1 MSKDVV
7 YRVKVLDEASGKMR
21 ELELA
26 VKRVKAETAGI
37 GKSAHSAEG
46 GISSMGSSMSKM
58 LKGGAILAGV
68 SAVGSAIYS
77 VGKSAVSAAA
87 QVEKYSATLETMLG
101 SKAAARD
108 RMQEYMDIAKTTPF
122 ELTQVVEAGNQLQ
135 ALGRYSEET
144 LTMLGDLAAASGKP
158 LEQVLNAYAKM
169 ASGQK
174 GIAVDMF
181 RDLLITTDDWTKA
194 TGKGKKASG
203 EMLATSEE
211 LIASLPKIMKSK
223 GFFGLMAKQAETTE
237 GKISNLQDAAF
248 SLRAALGESLA
259 PSVKSVVGTLEEWVS
274 SMDKAIRIPIEQK
287 IAAEQAQLNILVERL
302 IDANDNEDQRRSV
315 ISELQRDYPDF
326 LKNIDAEKASTEEL
340 RAALKS
346 ANGEYER
353 KIRLAAFSSQLEE
366 ADEEAADA
374 MKALVKNETRRKAS
388 EANVANY
395 KEWNSLFGTG
405 YRNDMGTKGKWG
417 KDSRYGYYYM
427 QGGKRVY
434 LNEANQKRATLL
446 EAKIR
451 GNEKLIADNTGWF
464 GNGSD
469 YKAQQKL
476 EEAKAKREFL
486 EGLIEGE
493 GGEESETKSSV
504 SSSAAATSG
513 TSGSGG
519 ASAGSGGGGVT
530 SIGGGGGYGSGR
542 NVTTNIGTLVG
553 ELNIHTTTLK
563 QGAAEIKALL
573 TQILTEAVSEI

>member
-248 SLRAALGESLA
+248 SLRAALGERLA
-259 PSVKSVVGTLEEWVS
+259 PSVKSVVGTLEDWTS
-274 SMDKAIRIPIEQK
+274 SLEKNIRIPVEEK
-287 IAAEQAQLNILVERL
+287 IAKEQAMLNILVGRL
-302 IDANDNEDQRRSV
+302 IESNDNEQERGNIIAQLKR
-315 ISELQRDYPDF
+315 EYPDF
-326 LKNIDAEKASTEEL
+326 LQKIDAEKATTEQL
-340 RAALKS
+340 REALSKT
-346 ANGEYER
+346 NKEYER
-353 KIRLAAFSSQLEE
+353 KIRLAVYGAKMEELQEKAAGAMSTIADVEIGNKAAEKVAQLEARRRE
-366 ADEEAADA
+366 
-374 MKALVKNETRRKAS
+374 LVG
-388 EANVANY
+388 V
-395 KEWNSLFGTG
+395 
-405 YRNDMGTKGKWG
+405 MGWG
-417 KDSRYGYYYM
+417 KDEKYGYYRTEK
-427 QGGKRVY
+427 GKRVY
-434 LNEANQKRATLL
+434 LNSANQKEMMQIDAQLKANRELVSKRATWYG
-446 EAKIR
+446 AK
-451 GNEKLIADNTGWF
+451 KD
-464 GNGSD
+464 D
-469 YKAQQKL
+469 KAARSELDATMEQMKT
-476 EEAKAKREFL
+476 L

-504 SSSAAATSG
+504 SSSAA
-513 TSGSGG
+513 TSGSSGGG
-519 ASAGSGGGGVT
+519 AAAGSGGGGVT
-530 SIGGGGGYGSGR
+530 TIGGGGGYGSGR

>member
-1 MSKDVV
+1 MAKTQEVV
-7 YRVKVLDEASGKMR
+7 YKIKVLDVASGKLK
-21 ELELA
+21 ELKVSMEGVGKKAKKTDNELHKLG
-26 VKRVKAETAGI
+26 KRLKWLI
-37 GKSAHSAEG
+37 NG
-46 GISSMGSSMSKM
+46 GITATTIGVV
-58 LKGGAILAGV
+58 GGAIFG
-68 SAVGSAIYS
+68 
-77 VGKSAVSAAA
+77 VGKAAVSAAA
-87 QVEKYSATLETMLG
+87 QIEKYNATLETMLG
-101 SKAAARD
+101 SKSAARD
-108 RMQEYMDIAKTTPF
+108 RMQEYMQIAKTTPF
-122 ELTQVVEAGNQLQ
+122 ELTEVVEAGNQLQ

-158 LEQVLNAYAKM
+158 FEQVMSAYSKM

-194 TGKGKKASG
+194 TGKGKAASG
-203 EMLATSEE
+203 EMLATTEE
-211 LIASLPKIMKSK
+211 LLQALPKVMKSK
-223 GFFGLMAKQAETTE
+223 GFFGLMAKQSETTE
-237 GKISNLQDAAF
+237 GKIANLEDAIF
-248 SLRAALGESLA
+248 SLRSSVGERLT
-259 PSVKSVVGTLEEWVS
+259 PTVKGVVGAMEGWVS
-274 SMDKAIRIPIEQK
+274 SMDRAIRIPIEQK

-302 IDANDNEDQRRSV
+302 IDTNDNEEQRRS
-315 ISELQRDYPDF
+315 IIGELQRDYPEF

-374 MKALVKNETRRKAS
+374 MKTLVKNETIRKAS

-405 YRNDMGTKGKWG
+405 FRNNMGTKGKWG

-427 QGGKRVY
+427 QDGKRVY
-434 LNEANQKRATLL
+434 LNKANQKRATLL

-451 GNEKLIADNTGWF
+451 GNEKLIDDNTGWF

-486 EGLIEGE
+486 EGMMDDEQ
-493 GGEESETKSSV
+493 STMDAATSSAPAPSS
-504 SSSAAATSG
+504 SSSAVAAGGGTTGGTRASG
-513 TSGSGG
+513 TTIG
-519 ASAGSGGGGVT
+519 GSGGGG
-530 SIGGGGGYGSGR
+530 GR

-553 ELNIHTTTLK
+553 KLEIHTTTLK
-563 QGAAEIKALL
+563 QSAAEIKALI
-573 TQILTEAVSEI
+573 TQVLTEAVSEI

>member
-37 GKSAHSAEG
+37 GKAAHTAEG
-46 GISSMGSSMSKM
+46 GVSSMGSSMSKM

-248 SLRAALGESLA
+248 SLRAALGERLA
-259 PSVKSVVGTLEEWVS
+259 PSVKSVVGTLEEWTS
-274 SMDKAIRIPIEQK
+274 SLEKNIRIPVDEK
-287 IAAEQAQLNILVERL
+287 IAKEQAMLNILVGRL
-302 IDANDNEDQRRSV
+302 IESNDNEQERGNIIAQLKR
-315 ISELQRDYPDF
+315 EYPDF
-326 LKNIDAEKASTEEL
+326 LQKIDAEKATTEQL
-340 RAALKS
+340 REALSKT
-346 ANGEYER
+346 NKEYER
-353 KIRLAAFSSQLEE
+353 KIRLAVYGAKMEELQEKAAGAMSTIADVEIGNKAAEKVAQLE
-366 ADEEAADA
+366 ARRRD
-374 MKALVKNETRRKAS
+374 LVG
-388 EANVANY
+388 V
-395 KEWNSLFGTG
+395 
-405 YRNDMGTKGKWG
+405 MGWG
-417 KDSRYGYYYM
+417 KDEKYGYYRTEK
-427 QGGKRVY
+427 GKRVY
-434 LNEANQKRATLL
+434 LNSANQKEMMQIDAQLKANRELVRKRATWYGAKKNDEAARSEL
-446 EAKIR
+446 EATMEQMK
-451 GNEKLIADNTGWF
+451 T
-464 GNGSD
+464 
-469 YKAQQKL
+469 
-476 EEAKAKREFL
+476 L

-513 TSGSGG
+513 TSGGG
-519 ASAGSGGGGVT
+519 AAAGSGGGGVT

>member
-248 SLRAALGESLA
+248 SLRAALGERLA
-259 PSVKSVVGTLEEWVS
+259 PSVKSVVGTLEDWTS
-274 SMDKAIRIPIEQK
+274 SLEKNIRIPVEEK
-287 IAAEQAQLNILVERL
+287 IAKEQAMLNILVGRL
-302 IDANDNEDQRRSV
+302 IESNDNEQERGNIIAQLKR
-315 ISELQRDYPDF
+315 EYPDF
-326 LKNIDAEKASTEEL
+326 LQKIDAEKATTEQL
-340 RAALKS
+340 REALSKT
-346 ANGEYER
+346 NKEYER
-353 KIRLAAFSSQLEE
+353 KIRLAVYGAKMEELQEKAAGAMSTIADVEIGNKAAEKVAQLEARRRE
-366 ADEEAADA
+366 
-374 MKALVKNETRRKAS
+374 LVG
-388 EANVANY
+388 V
-395 KEWNSLFGTG
+395 
-405 YRNDMGTKGKWG
+405 MGWG
-417 KDSRYGYYYM
+417 KDEKYGYYRTEK
-427 QGGKRVY
+427 GKRVY
-434 LNEANQKRATLL
+434 LNSANQKEMMQIDAQLKANRELVSKRATWYGARKDD
-446 EAKIR
+446 EAARSELDATMEQMK
-451 GNEKLIADNTGWF
+451 T
-464 GNGSD
+464 
-469 YKAQQKL
+469 
-476 EEAKAKREFL
+476 L

-504 SSSAAATSG
+504 SSSAATSG
-513 TSGSGG
+513 TSGGG
-519 ASAGSGGGGVT
+519 ATAGSGGGGVT

>member
-248 SLRAALGESLA
+248 SLRAALGERLA
-259 PSVKSVVGTLEEWVS
+259 PSVKSVVGTLEDWTS
-274 SMDKAIRIPIEQK
+274 SLEKNIRIPVEEK
-287 IAAEQAQLNILVERL
+287 IAKEQAMLNILVGRL
-302 IDANDNEDQRRSV
+302 IESNDNEQERGNIIAQLKR
-315 ISELQRDYPDF
+315 EYPDF
-326 LKNIDAEKASTEEL
+326 LQKIDAEKATTEQL
-340 RAALKS
+340 REALSKT
-346 ANGEYER
+346 NKEYER
-353 KIRLAAFSSQLEE
+353 KIRLAVYGAKMEELQEKAAGAMSTIADVEIGNKAAEKVAQLEARRRE
-366 ADEEAADA
+366 
-374 MKALVKNETRRKAS
+374 LVG
-388 EANVANY
+388 V
-395 KEWNSLFGTG
+395 
-405 YRNDMGTKGKWG
+405 MGWG
-417 KDSRYGYYYM
+417 KDEKYGYYRTEK
-427 QGGKRVY
+427 GKRVY
-434 LNEANQKRATLL
+434 LNSANQKEMMQIDAQLKANRELVSKRATWYGARKDD
-446 EAKIR
+446 EAARSELDATMEQMK
-451 GNEKLIADNTGWF
+451 T
-464 GNGSD
+464 
-469 YKAQQKL
+469 
-476 EEAKAKREFL
+476 L

-504 SSSAAATSG
+504 SSSAATSG
-513 TSGSGG
+513 TSGGG
-519 ASAGSGGGGVT
+519 AAAGSGGGGVT
-530 SIGGGGGYGSGR
+530 TIGGGGGYGSGR

>member
-181 RDLLITTDDWTKA
+181 RDLLITTDDWTNA

-248 SLRAALGESLA
+248 SLRAALGERLA
-259 PSVKSVVGTLEEWVS
+259 PSVKSVVGTLEDWTS
-274 SMDKAIRIPIEQK
+274 SLEKNIRIPVEEK
-287 IAAEQAQLNILVERL
+287 IAKEQAMLNILVGRL
-302 IDANDNEDQRRSV
+302 IESNDNEQERGNIIAQLKR
-315 ISELQRDYPDF
+315 EYPDF
-326 LKNIDAEKASTEEL
+326 LQKIDAEKATTEQL
-340 RAALKS
+340 REALSKT
-346 ANGEYER
+346 NKEYER
-353 KIRLAAFSSQLEE
+353 KIRLAVYGAKMEELQEKAAGAMSTIADVEIGNKAAEKVAQLEARRRE
-366 ADEEAADA
+366 
-374 MKALVKNETRRKAS
+374 LVG
-388 EANVANY
+388 V
-395 KEWNSLFGTG
+395 
-405 YRNDMGTKGKWG
+405 MGWG
-417 KDSRYGYYYM
+417 KDEKYGYYRTEK
-427 QGGKRVY
+427 GKRVY
-434 LNEANQKRATLL
+434 LNSANQKEMMQIDAQLKANRELVSKRATWYGAKKDDKAARSEL
-446 EAKIR
+446 EATMEQMK
-451 GNEKLIADNTGWF
+451 T
-464 GNGSD
+464 
-469 YKAQQKL
+469 
-476 EEAKAKREFL
+476 L

-504 SSSAAATSG
+504 SSSAAASG

-519 ASAGSGGGGVT
+519 AAAGSGGGGVT
-530 SIGGGGGYGSGR
+530 SIGGGGGYGSGK

>member
-37 GKSAHSAEG
+37 GKSAHTAEG

-248 SLRAALGESLA
+248 SLRAALGERLA
-259 PSVKSVVGTLEEWVS
+259 PSVKSVVGTLEEWTS
-274 SMDKAIRIPIEQK
+274 SLEKNIRIPVEEK
-287 IAAEQAQLNILVERL
+287 IAKEQAMLNILVGRL
-302 IDANDNEDQRRSV
+302 IESNDNEQERGNIIAQLKRG
-315 ISELQRDYPDF
+315 YPDF
-326 LKNIDAEKASTEEL
+326 LQKIDAEKATTEQL
-340 RAALKS
+340 REALSKT
-346 ANGEYER
+346 NKEYER
-353 KIRLAAFSSQLEE
+353 KIRLAVYGANMEALQEKAAGAMSTIADVEIGNKAAEKVAQLEARRRE
-366 ADEEAADA
+366 
-374 MKALVKNETRRKAS
+374 LVG
-388 EANVANY
+388 VI
-395 KEWNSLFGTG
+395 G
-405 YRNDMGTKGKWG
+405 WG
-417 KDSRYGYYYM
+417 KDEKYGYYRTEK
-427 QGGKRVY
+427 GKRVY
-434 LNEANQKRATLL
+434 LNSANQKEMMQIDAQLKANRELVSKRATWYGARKDD
-446 EAKIR
+446 EAARSELDATMEQMK
-451 GNEKLIADNTGWF
+451 T
-464 GNGSD
+464 
-469 YKAQQKL
+469 
-476 EEAKAKREFL
+476 L

-504 SSSAAATSG
+504 SSSAATSG
-513 TSGSGG
+513 TSGGG
-519 ASAGSGGGGVT
+519 ATAGSGGGGVT

>member
-248 SLRAALGESLA
+248 SLRAALGERLA
-259 PSVKSVVGTLEEWVS
+259 PSVKSVVGTLEEWTS
-274 SMDKAIRIPIEQK
+274 SLEKNIRIPVEEK
-287 IAAEQAQLNILVERL
+287 IAKEQAMLNILVGRL
-302 IDANDNEDQRRSV
+302 IESNDNEQERGNIIAQLKR
-315 ISELQRDYPDF
+315 EYPDF
-326 LKNIDAEKASTEEL
+326 LQKIDAEKATTEQL
-340 RAALKS
+340 REALSKT
-346 ANGEYER
+346 NKEYER
-353 KIRLAAFSSQLEE
+353 KIRLAVYGAKMEELQEKAAGAMSTIADMEIGNKAAEKVAQLEARRRE
-366 ADEEAADA
+366 
-374 MKALVKNETRRKAS
+374 LVG
-388 EANVANY
+388 V
-395 KEWNSLFGTG
+395 
-405 YRNDMGTKGKWG
+405 MGWG
-417 KDSRYGYYYM
+417 KDEKYGYYRTEK
-427 QGGKRVY
+427 GKRVY
-434 LNEANQKRATLL
+434 LNSANQKEMMQIDAQLKANRELVRKRATWYG
-446 EAKIR
+446 AKKDDDAAR
-451 GNEKLIADNTGWF
+451 SELDATMEQMKTL
-464 GNGSD
+464 
-469 YKAQQKL
+469 Q
-476 EEAKAKREFL
+476 
-486 EGLIEGE
+486 GLIEGE
-493 GGEESETKSSV
+493 GSEESETKSSV
-504 SSSAAATSG
+504 SSSEATTSG
-513 TSGSGG
+513 TSVGG
-519 ASAGSGGGGVT
+519 AAAGSGGGGVT

>member
-37 GKSAHSAEG
+37 GKSAHTAEG

-248 SLRAALGESLA
+248 SLRAALGERLA
-259 PSVKSVVGTLEEWVS
+259 PSVKSVVGTLEDWTS
-274 SMDKAIRIPIEQK
+274 SLEKNIRIPVEEK
-287 IAAEQAQLNILVERL
+287 IAKEQAMLNILVGRL
-302 IDANDNEDQRRSV
+302 IESNDNEQERGNIIAQLKR
-315 ISELQRDYPDF
+315 EYPDF
-326 LKNIDAEKASTEEL
+326 LQKIDAEKATTEQL
-340 RAALKS
+340 REALSKT
-346 ANGEYER
+346 NKEYER
-353 KIRLAAFSSQLEE
+353 KIRLAVYGAKMEELQEKAAGAMSTIADVEIGNKAAEKVAQLEARRRE
-366 ADEEAADA
+366 
-374 MKALVKNETRRKAS
+374 LVG
-388 EANVANY
+388 V
-395 KEWNSLFGTG
+395 
-405 YRNDMGTKGKWG
+405 MGWG
-417 KDSRYGYYYM
+417 KDEKYGYYRTEK
-427 QGGKRVY
+427 GKRVY
-434 LNEANQKRATLL
+434 LNSANQKEMMQIDAQLKANRELVRKRATWYGARKDD
-446 EAKIR
+446 EAARSELDATMEQMK
-451 GNEKLIADNTGWF
+451 T
-464 GNGSD
+464 
-469 YKAQQKL
+469 
-476 EEAKAKREFL
+476 L

-513 TSGSGG
+513 TSGGG
-519 ASAGSGGGGVT
+519 AAAGSGGGGVT

>member
-248 SLRAALGESLA
+248 SLRAALGERLA
-259 PSVKSVVGTLEEWVS
+259 PSVKSVVGTLEDWTS
-274 SMDKAIRIPIEQK
+274 SLEKNIRIPVEEK
-287 IAAEQAQLNILVERL
+287 IAKEQAMLNILVGRL
-302 IDANDNEDQRRSV
+302 IESNDNEQERGNIIAQLKR
-315 ISELQRDYPDF
+315 EYPDF
-326 LKNIDAEKASTEEL
+326 LQKIDAEKATTEQL
-340 RAALKS
+340 REALSKT
-346 ANGEYER
+346 NKEYER
-353 KIRLAAFSSQLEE
+353 KIRLAVYGAKMEELQEKAAGAMSTIADVEIGNKAAEKVAQLKKRRWELVG
-366 ADEEAADA
+366 ASYGSKDE
-374 MKALVKNETRRKAS
+374 K
-388 EANVANY
+388 
-395 KEWNSLFGTG
+395 
-405 YRNDMGTKGKWG
+405 
-417 KDSRYGYYYM
+417 YGYYRLEK
-427 QGGKRVY
+427 GKRVY
-434 LNEANQKRATLL
+434 LNSAHQKELTQLDAQLAANEKLVSKRATWYG
-446 EAKIR
+446 A
-451 GNEKLIADNTGWF
+451 
-464 GNGSD
+464 
-469 YKAQQKL
+469 YKDDKGARKEL
-476 EEAKAKREFL
+476 EETMEQMKTL

-493 GGEESETKSSV
+493 GGEESETKSSM

-513 TSGSGG
+513 TSGGG
-519 ASAGSGGGGVT
+519 AAAGSGGGGVT